1 MHAAVPPYTMKCAET
16 GIDRTDHFAE
26 SPAPLLLVLLSQ
38 VISGWFVG
46 ILCKSLM
53 IHNAESCGV

>member
-1 MHAAVPPYTMKCAET
+1 MKCAET